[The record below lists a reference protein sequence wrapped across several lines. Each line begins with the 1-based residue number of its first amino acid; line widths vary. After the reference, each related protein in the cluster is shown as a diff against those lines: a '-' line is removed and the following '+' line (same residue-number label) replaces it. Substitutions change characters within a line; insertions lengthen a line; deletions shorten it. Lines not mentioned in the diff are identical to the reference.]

1 MRTPKELKK
10 EWLDFSGLDS
20 SADDRW
26 VRDNIAALFD
36 VKQPNQAQE
45 RLLSMADTR
54 LTLMDLPVA
63 ARPAHKQELMALALA
78 EFGPRTFIGIPR
90 KLLKGVFHIIA
101 LAVAAVLFRWI
112 K

>member
-1 MRTPKELKK
+1 MR
-10 EWLDFSGLDS
+10 FSGLDY

-36 VKQPNQAQE
+36 VKQPNEAQE

-54 LTLMDLPVA
+54 LTLMDLPSA
-63 ARPAHKQELMALALA
+63 AWPTHKQELMALAQA
-78 EFGPRTFIGIPR
+78 EFGPRTFFGIPR

-101 LAVAAVLFRWI
+101 LVVAAALFRLI

>member
-10 EWLDFSGLDS
+10 EWLRFSGLNY

-36 VKQPNQAQE
+36 LKQPSEAQE
-45 RLLSMADTR
+45 RLLLMADTR
-54 LTLMDLPVA
+54 LTLMDLPS
-63 ARPAHKQELMALALA
+63 RPNHKQELMALALA
-78 EFGPRTFIGIPR
+78 EFGPRTFFGIPR
-90 KLLKGVFHIIA
+90 KLLKAVFHIIA
-101 LAVAAVLFRWI
+101 LVVGAALFRLI

>member
-10 EWLDFSGLDS
+10 EWLRFSGLDS

-36 VKQPNQAQE
+36 VKQPNEAQE
-45 RLLSMADTR
+45 KLLAMADTR
-54 LTLMDLPVA
+54 LTLMDLPSA
-63 ARPAHKQELMALALA
+63 ARPAHKQELMALAQA
-78 EFGPRTFIGIPR
+78 EFGPRSFIGIPR

-101 LAVAAVLFRWI
+101 LIVAAALFRLI